1 MYPENNSS
9 NSQTASL
16 SGMLFNHRRFA
27 PWYDDRADYNTDAK
41 SYYDYLARTNKLL
54 DAISDLINGLLRREI
69 AFNDTDTIDFN
80 QSGNWEDKDIIDV
93 NADVKISTRKDNNI
107 VALSDGIYST
117 GNNTEDLNDI
127 PFLKSEL
134 NDEVTSDQGKEFVLA
149 PYLVRNAV
157 IQAIYYDKDNGYY
170 YIIQADVSK
179 PEGFVVNKITES
191 GEYVGNMWVKGG
203 GHGSNAFFRTINNN
217 VYVYYLVGQ
226 DYYYYQYKDN
236 AILDGNAGTKSFTIP
251 FGQNGMLSLGNEYAS
266 HIDGSDNV
274 YIYKYY
280 QNNTNFSFGTD
291 YSKLNISSYMGNDL
305 LQGIAVINKETI
317 TGNIS
322 ENVLVM
328 VSAGTPNVS
337 SNLIIIEYDPDKN
350 TFNYLKTINN
360 LAKVSSQN
368 EIFETYETEGLYVS
382 QLNIDGEVVPGV
394 LYGVSAGAQG
404 QRKQYIYGML
414 SVKYSAYLSYLRS
427 AEFENNNPKY
437 VLPDA
442 TNLYSISSPGTYEL
456 KSNQTIKITD
466 FPWAW
471 RAVDTGSDWTLEVS
485 KRNQYGD
492 VTQRLT
498 KRGVKSQMEIYERVL
513 DFSTSA
519 GYGSGYAPKTI
530 GWWNLIALSGVKA
543 NDMYGGNYGKFTK
556 LSDFSTPGQNYYVS
570 STALNKISDFEG
582 IADIVKQSGFKI
594 SVENAGGSSDMIIQ
608 TVEII
613 QDGAIIILK
622 RTLYGD
628 PDTYGPKLI
637 IDTSKNGKWF
647 KYEGEVLS

>member
-16 SGMLFNHRRFA
+16 SDMLFNHRRFM

-54 DAISDLINGLLRREI
+54 NAISDLINGLLRREI

-80 QSGNWEDKDIIDV
+80 QRGNWEDKDIIDV
-93 NADVKISTRKDNNI
+93 NADVKISSRKDNNI

-179 PEGFVVNKITES
+179 PGGFVVNKITES

-203 GHGSNAFFRTINNN
+203 GHGSNTFFRTINNN

-404 QRKQYIYGML
+404 QRKQYVYGML
-414 SVKYSAYLSYLRS
+414 SVKYSTYLSNLRS

-530 GWWNLIALSGVKA
+530 DRK
-543 NDMYGGNYGKFTK
+543 
-556 LSDFSTPGQNYYVS
+556 
-570 STALNKISDFEG
+570 
-582 IADIVKQSGFKI
+582 
-594 SVENAGGSSDMIIQ
+594 SV
-608 TVEII
+608 V
-613 QDGAIIILK
+613 
-622 RTLYGD
+622 
-628 PDTYGPKLI
+628 
-637 IDTSKNGKWF
+637 
-647 KYEGEVLS
+647 